1 MLKSNEALLR
11 VAFYNVGLKRDYQKW
26 QGALAKDVGR
36 LFVRH
41 KLDMVFVCGLGEH
54 EVGLP
59 RQEEYLKEVVCE
71 INDGGAE
78 EPAVRVGLR
87 CGDMATYA
95 VFARQEIIE
104 GASGDLKGACHM
116 SP

>member
-59 RQEEYLKEVVCE
+59 RQEEYLKEVVRE

-78 EPAVRVGLR
+78 EPAVRVELH

-95 VFARQEIIE
+95 VFALSLIHI
-104 GASGDLKGACHM
+104 
-116 SP
+116 